1 MSDSTKLAHSLI
13 RQLIEVG
20 ISDFVISPGSRN
32 APLSIALSQAAT
44 KHLIDLHVKL
54 DERGAAFFALGISK
68 ASNNYV
74 AVISTSGTAAANFL
88 PAALESV
95 HGANKLLIITA
106 DRPARLRKT
115 GANQTTDQ
123 IGIFQ
128 SIKTHDISR
137 ETNLEG
143 YLTGN
148 PVHLNIQFDEPL
160 ISSEDSDWLSG
171 IKVSPRNFSNNIEGK
186 LQVSE
191 GVLVVGHDR
200 GGYTKNEIGNF
211 AMKLNWPMI
220 AEDPLSFP
228 NSIAHASI
236 FLADQQISESLKPK
250 QVIAI
255 GRTTLS
261 RSINSFISSIPETI
275 VIDPRTKDVDIN
287 RQANV
292 LLNMLPMEVKSDSTN
307 SENWYKA
314 ANSAAKELE
323 NLPWSEQQA
332 ITSIC
337 NQLIDGSAVFI
348 GSSRP
353 VRDIEA
359 FVHPRSGI
367 DVFANRGLAGIDGN
381 ISTVF
386 GIAEKFDSTTAI
398 LGDLTFLHDIS
409 ALANPTRLNIRIF
422 VIDNNGGGIFSTLPQ
437 ASAENFEQIFG
448 TPHNLDLVN
457 IVKGFGISATRASN
471 LVELNKLITKPI
483 KGLEVV
489 VISVPTRFEN
499 AKNLREIFQRV
510 SKAVRIGINLA

>member
-32 APLSIALSQAAT
+32 APLSIALSQAAR
-44 KHLIDLHVKL
+44 KQLINLHVKL

-68 ASNNYV
+68 SVNNYV
-74 AVISTSGTAAANFL
+74 AVVCTSGTAAANFL

-106 DRPARLRKT
+106 DRPSRLRKT

-123 IGIFQ
+123 VNLYQF
-128 SIKTHDISR
+128 IKTHDISHQ
-137 ETNLEG
+137 TDIKS
-143 YLTGN
+143 YLTGY

-160 ISSEDSDWLSG
+160 ISKVEDNWLSG
-171 IKVSPRNFSNNIEGK
+171 IKIKPLNFNNEIKGK
-186 LQVSE
+186 LKVST

-200 GGYTKNEIGNF
+200 AGYTKQEVDAF
-211 AMKLNWPMI
+211 ASKLNWPII

-236 FLADQQISESLKPK
+236 FLADQKISDFLKPD
-250 QVIAI
+250 QVISI

-261 RSINSFISSIPETI
+261 RSINSFIASINESI
-275 VIDPRTKDVDIN
+275 VIDPRIKNVDSLRDAKI
-287 RQANV
+287 
-292 LLNMLPMEVKSDSTN
+292 LLSEIPDDISSKATN
-307 SENWYKA
+307 SELWNQA
-314 ANSAAKELE
+314 ASIAAKELE
-323 NLPWSEQQA
+323 KLPWSEQQA

-337 NQLIDGSAVFI
+337 EGITDGSAVFI

-353 VRDIEA
+353 VRDVEA

-367 DVFANRGLAGIDGN
+367 EVFANRGLAGIDGN
-381 ISTVF
+381 ISTIF

-409 ALANPTRLNIRIF
+409 ALSNSPKLNIRIF
-422 VIDNNGGGIFSTLPQ
+422 VIDNNGGGIFSILPQ
-437 ASAENFEQIFG
+437 SEAENFEQIFG
-448 TPHNLDLVN
+448 TPHNLDLVKV
-457 IVKGFGISATRASN
+457 IEGFGVSTLRVSN
-471 LVELNKLITKPI
+471 LDELNQIISKPI
-483 KGLEVV
+483 NGLSVV
-489 VISVPTRFEN
+489 VVSVPTRSEN
-499 AKNLREIFQRV
+499 ARNLKEIIQRV
-510 SKAVRIGINLA
+510 SSAVRIGINLA